1 MRCTGLALVAAIG
14 LAASPARAVTI
25 EAVKSPGGITAW
37 LVEDHSI
44 PVVSMHA
51 AFRGGAALDTGDKAG
66 LANFVASL
74 LDEGAGDLDS
84 TSFQSKL
91 EDLAGSLGFDVSRD
105 NFMLRLRSPAG
116 NVGPVFDL
124 LRLALT
130 SPRFD
135 DGPVA
140 RIRAEIIDALAR
152 DQRLPVG
159 IASRIWWQTEFP
171 NHAYGRSILG
181 TRASVAGITAEDMRG
196 WLHTR
201 LAKDT
206 LVVAVVGDIAP
217 ANLRLLLDK
226 TFGDLPDHAAPA
238 ALAEAVPRRLSEVLV
253 DELAIPQSVVVFGQ
267 NGIRRDDPDWYAALL
282 DLDILGAGGLTSRVA
297 LDVREDR
304 GLAYSVSA
312 ALEPLRAAGLIL
324 GEVGSQNAK
333 VAEALDLIRGEWRRM
348 HDSGPTAKELADA
361 KTYLTRSFWLNLDS
375 TGTIAATLV
384 SIQLDQLGLGY
395 LGRRGA
401 LIDKVSLADARRVAK
416 RVLDPEFAVLRRGR
430 LAVESCRGPAH
441 RPRRLSPLGEI
452 GQAKAQ

>member
-140 RIRAEIIDALAR
+140 RFRAEIIDALAR

-253 DELAIPQSVVVFGQ
+253 
-267 NGIRRDDPDWYAALL
+267 N
-282 DLDILGAGGLTSRVA
+282 
-297 LDVREDR
+297 
-304 GLAYSVSA
+304 
-312 ALEPLRAAGLIL
+312 
-324 GEVGSQNAK
+324 
-333 VAEALDLIRGEWRRM
+333 
-348 HDSGPTAKELADA
+348 ELADTA
-361 KTYLTRSFWLNLDS
+361 KRRRLRAERHPARRPRLVCRVARSRH
-375 TGTIAATLV
+375 
-384 SIQLDQLGLGY
+384 
-395 LGRRGA
+395 LGRRRVDLAGRAGRARRSWSGLFGLGRARAAARRRLDSGRGRQPERQGGGGA
-401 LIDKVSLADARRVAK
+401 RPHPRRVAADAR
-416 RVLDPEFAVLRRGR
+416 
-430 LAVESCRGPAH
+430 
-441 RPRRLSPLGEI
+441 
-452 GQAKAQ
+452 